1 MKLKKFTAPTM
12 PEAMQQIRSEL
23 GSNAVILQSK
33 EVKKGGVLGFF
44 QKKQVEV
51 VAALDPEPTP
61 RVKQKSYEP
70 LVTTN
75 ADESFDMHT
84 KEPAHESKDDMHIL
98 AEIKQMKKLL
108 EVTTAVNED
117 FPKGLTTN
125 FIWPYTYLTNQE
137 VTPLLAEEIVLH
149 VQQNLEAEEK
159 EAHAHL
165 IKNELHK
172 EIVHRLKAIERSTFT
187 YDEHIIHFIGPT
199 GVGKTTTLAKIA
211 AKAKLENN
219 KRVAFITTDTYR
231 IAAIEQLK
239 TYARILEVPI
249 EVAYTKEE
257 YDEAI
262 QKLSDYDQIYVD
274 TAGRNYRET
283 SFVKDL
289 KALID
294 SSNNDQATMLVLSL
308 SSKSNDI
315 EAIYHQFNNLP
326 NQSVIFTKVDETRQF
341 GSLLNISLH
350 EESQI
355 SFLANGQDVP
365 NDVMVSTPEVIAS
378 YILSGYD
385 DE

>member
-44 QKKQVEV
+44 QKKQFEV
-51 VAALDPEPTP
+51 YAALDPEPTP

-70 LVTTN
+70 LVDTN
-75 ADESFDMHT
+75 EDKAFDMHT
-84 KEPAHESKDDMHIL
+84 QDRVNESNDDMHIL

-108 EVTTAVNED
+108 EVTTAANED
-117 FPKGLTTN
+117 IPKGLTTN
-125 FIWPYTYLTNQE
+125 FIWPYTYLINQE
-137 VTPLLAEEIVLH
+137 VTPLLAEEIVLQ
-149 VQQNLEAEEK
+149 VQQNLEAEEM
-159 EAHAHL
+159 EEHAHL
-165 IKNELHK
+165 IKDELHK
-172 EIVHRLKAIERSTFT
+172 EIVQRLKAIEKSTFT
-187 YDEHIIHFIGPT
+187 YDEHIVHFIGPT

-211 AKAKLENN
+211 AKAKLEKN

-262 QKLSDYDQIYVD
+262 QKLSGYDQIYVD

-289 KALID
+289 TALID
-294 SSNNDQATMLVLSL
+294 RPNNDQATMLVLSL

-326 NQSVIFTKVDETRQF
+326 NQSIIFTKVDETRQF

-350 EESQI
+350 EERQI
-355 SFLANGQDVP
+355 AFLANGQDVP
-365 NDVMVSTPEVIAS
+365 NDVMVSTPEVISS
-378 YILSGYD
+378 YLLSGYD